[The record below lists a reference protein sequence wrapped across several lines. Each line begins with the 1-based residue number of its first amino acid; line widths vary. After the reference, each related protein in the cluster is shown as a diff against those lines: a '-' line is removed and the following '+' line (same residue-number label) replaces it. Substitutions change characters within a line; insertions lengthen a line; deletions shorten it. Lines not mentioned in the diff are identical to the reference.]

1 MTINLS
7 WGYSDGSSEAPYY
20 LMFNCY
26 RYPRT
31 SRERGNLSNPVIRII
46 LPGVRLTRGTA
57 HRYSEDAPMMEN
69 VQQALGTIKPAF
81 DPGNM
86 DNQSIGEVLSN
97 VEKAVADGNKRF
109 QKDAFGQISSKL
121 GRLELL
127 TTEAGFLGS
136 SKRKYNF
143 SWNLKSTANN
153 ANTNI
158 AKNIGEHFERFSMPV
173 VGGFAEEGD
182 IAQASRMRPP
192 NVWTISAVNEFGE
205 NEAEATRLWLGRPK
219 VCVLL
224 NVMHALDTQSFI
236 AGVGGPFSYF
246 LGANFVELE
255 NVFNYNNDIVSRSE
269 YFNALG
275 GG

>member
-1 MTINLS
+1 
-7 WGYSDGSSEAPYY
+7 
-20 LMFNCY
+20 
-26 RYPRT
+26 
-31 SRERGNLSNPVIRII
+31 
-46 LPGVRLTRGTA
+46 
-57 HRYSEDAPMMEN
+57 
-69 VQQALGTIKPAF
+69 
-81 DPGNM
+81 M

-182 IAQASRMRPP
+182 IAQPSRMRPP

>member
-1 MTINLS
+1 MTNTIS
-7 WGYSDGSSEAPYY
+7 WGFGSGTSEAPYY
-20 LMFNCY
+20 LVFNCY

-31 SRERGNLSNPVIRII
+31 SRERGNLSNSVQRII
-46 LPGVRLTRGTA
+46 LPGVRVTRGTA

-69 VQQALGTIKPAF
+69 VQQALGTINPAF

-86 DNQSIGEVLSN
+86 DNMSIGEVLSN

-109 QKDAFGQISSKL
+109 QKDSFGQISSKL

-143 SWNLKSTANN
+143 NWNLKSTANN

-158 AKNIGEHFERFSMPV
+158 AKTIGEEFERLSMPV
-173 VGGFAEEGD
+173 VGDFATEGD

-205 NEAEATRLWLGRPK
+205 NEEETTKLWLGSPK

-224 NVMHALDTQSFI
+224 NVMHALDTQSFV

-246 LGANFVELE
+246 LGTSFVELE
-255 NVFNYNNDIVSRSE
+255 NVFNYGGQIQSRSE

>member
-20 LMFNCY
+20 LVFNCY

-31 SRERGNLSNPVIRII
+31 SRERGNLSNAELRIT

-69 VQQALGTIKPAF
+69 VQQALGTINPAF

-97 VEKAVADGNKRF
+97 VEKAVSDGNKRF
-109 QKDAFGQISSKL
+109 QKDAFGQIASKL

-143 SWNLKSTANN
+143 SWNLKSTSNN

-173 VGGFAEEGD
+173 VGGFASEGD

-192 NVWTISAVNEFGE
+192 NVWTISAINEFGD
-205 NEAEATRLWLGRPK
+205 NEAETTRLWLGRPK

-255 NVFNYNNDIVSRSE
+255 NVFNYNGDIKSRSE

-275 GG
+275 GA